1 MGTKMVRIDESV
13 YERIEAHKRDEE
25 TFSEAIERLLTSP
38 SLLSLTGI
46 LAEEEDATAFEAA
59 IDEAETD
66 FDAELDEVVDEF
78 E

>member
-46 LAEEEDATAFEAA
+46 LAEEEDAAAFEAA
-59 IDEAETD
+59 IDEAEAD